1 MCRKGV
7 HPYKDVTPPVYL
19 SMGETF
25 DTEIEVLKINIFYCH
40 ATKTKIACQ
49 SWCVGYKF
57 ISVRPILL
65 WEKRHCFPLF
75 PTYYFDIS
83 LCWKIKIGRFLGISS
98 LGVKGLPL
106 PHPEAP
112 AGAELTWKTCFV
124 KKSLQATPPGPWGRK
139 SIATSSGLKT
149 CSLSWEHQVPAP
161 VFHSPWEPAGGHGDT
176 ESGWISVRKGL

>member
-106 PHPEAP
+106 LTLLLTFLPSLPSPAP
-112 AGAELTWKTCFV
+112 PWSSCWGRANMKNLFCKEK
-124 KKSLQATPPGPWGRK
+124 PPGNTTRALG
-139 SIATSSGLKT
+139 
-149 CSLSWEHQVPAP
+149 
-161 VFHSPWEPAGGHGDT
+161 
-176 ESGWISVRKGL
+176 